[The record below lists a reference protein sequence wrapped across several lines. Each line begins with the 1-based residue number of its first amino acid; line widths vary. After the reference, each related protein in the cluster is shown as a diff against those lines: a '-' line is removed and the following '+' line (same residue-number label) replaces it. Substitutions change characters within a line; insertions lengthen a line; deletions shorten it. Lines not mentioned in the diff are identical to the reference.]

1 MWGKLTI
8 KIETWQCV
16 CVKIILAFLSE
27 CQKEQPRIHW
37 HEACGSASLPDA
49 TFDKPLYK
57 NLTVWMLQCV
67 YYLINF
73 SDKPRTDW
81 KLEPY
86 SLFIR
91 QLGLVNKQKTASD

>member
-1 MWGKLTI
+1 M
-8 KIETWQCV
+8 CV

-27 CQKEQPRIHW
+27 WQKEQPRIPQN
-37 HEACGSASLPDA
+37 EACGSASLPDA

-57 NLTVWMLQCV
+57 TLTVWVTQCV

-73 SDKPRTDW
+73 SDKPRIGW

-86 SLFIR
+86 NLFIR
-91 QLGLVNKQKTASD
+91 QLGLLNKQKTASN